1 MASKGEVVSDDTTT
15 IEVDGFTFTVTYEHD
30 ADADKPWEHVDV
42 HGKVRCSQ
50 HPHWHGEGISDKK
63 PGERP
68 LNTASRSQFQYYYDW
83 AGACKKAR
91 KDGWNTPPYDAPDRV
106 HRAVL
111 ADFRYMQDWIEGNWE
126 HVCVEVTLANR
137 PEYTSHVCG
146 VETFK
151 DYHLEYAEELARE
164 VIREYLDDMEK
175 GELKGMKT
183 TGANALEGE

>member
-1 MASKGEVVSDDTTT
+1 MSNNTQT

-30 ADADKPWEHVDV
+30 NDADPPWKQGDGNGDV
-42 HGKVRCSQ
+42 Q
-50 HPHWHGEGISDKK
+50 HSLAAHWQGEGVSDKR

-83 AGACKKAR
+83 AGAGKEAR
-91 KDGWNTPPYDAPDRV
+91 KDGWNTPPYDAPNRV

-111 ADFRYMQDWIEGNWE
+111 ADFKYMQDWIEGNWE

-146 VETFK
+146 VETFT
-151 DYHLEYAEELARE
+151 DYHLEYAEELAQE
-164 VIREYLDDMEK
+164 VIEMYLDDMEK

-183 TGANALEGE
+183 TGANALDGDR